1 MVTDT
6 DTKNGGTNQLDSSAQ
21 STRLVRIV
29 KFSQLQLSETF
40 AYLNQAVRMFNLK
53 ICQDNYNLYDA

>member
-40 AYLNQAVRMFNLK
+40 AYLNQAG
-53 ICQDNYNLYDA
+53 